1 MRRPHRGIALAG
13 CALLLVS
20 ACGFHL
26 QGSKPLPAVLHVAY
40 VQAKDRQSDF
50 VQDLRK
56 RLLSSGA
63 RLTARS
69 EDATAIVHVVN
80 DDFTRRVLSV
90 TAATNQPAEYE
101 ITYTVRFSVS
111 TADKELLPVQEVSA
125 VRDYTFDETI
135 LLAKENEE
143 AILREALAHDLAD
156 VVMRRLANL

>member
-1 MRRPHRGIALAG
+1 MSAHPCR
-13 CALLLVS
+13 CALWCAGLLAAS
-20 ACGFHL
+20 GCGFHL
-26 QGSKPLPAVLHVAY
+26 QGHKALPEVLRVTY

-56 RLLSSGA
+56 ELLTSGA
-63 RLTARS
+63 RLTTTNN
-69 EDATAIVHVVN
+69 DATAVVHVVN
-80 DDFTRRVLSV
+80 DDFARRVLSV
-90 TAATNQPAEYE
+90 SASDQPAEYE
-101 ITYTVRFSVS
+101 LTYTVRFSVS
-111 TADKELLPVQEVSA
+111 AANKEILAVQEVSG

>member
-1 MRRPHRGIALAG
+1 MSARLAVVALSAG
-13 CALLLVS
+13 ALLALS

-26 QGSKPLPAVLHVAY
+26 QGHKPLPEVLRIAY

-56 RLLSSGA
+56 QLLSSGA
-63 RLTARS
+63 RLTTTA
-69 EDATAIVHVVN
+69 DAATAVVHIVN

-90 TAATNQPAEYE
+90 SAQDQPVEYE
-101 ITYTVRFSVS
+101 LTYTVRFAVS
-111 TADKELLPVQEVSA
+111 AADKELLAVQEVSA

-156 VVMRRLANL
+156 IVMRRLANL

>member
-1 MRRPHRGIALAG
+1 MKSRVHRLGLAG
-13 CALLLVS
+13 AALLACG

-26 QGSKPLPAVLHVAY
+26 QGSQPLPAVLHVAY

-56 RLLSSGA
+56 ELLASGA
-63 RLTARS
+63 RLTTSS
-69 EDATAIVHVVN
+69 EDATAVVHVVN

-90 TAATNQPAEYE
+90 SASDQPAEYE
-101 ITYTVRFSVS
+101 LTYTVRFSVS
-111 TADKELLPVQEVSA
+111 AADRELLAVQEVSA
-125 VRDYTFDETI
+125 VRDYTFNETI

>member
-1 MRRPHRGIALAG
+1 MKSLRR
-13 CALLLVS
+13 LLGLGAMVLLG

-26 QGSKPLPAVLHVAY
+26 QGHHALPTPLRVSYVLA
-40 VQAKDRQSDF
+40 ADRQSDF

-56 RLLSSGA
+56 ELLTSGVQ
-63 RLTARS
+63 LTTDS
-69 EDATAIVHVVN
+69 KDATAVVRILT
-80 DDFTRRVLSV
+80 DSFQRRVLSV
-90 TAATNQPAEYE
+90 SVTDQPAEYE

-111 TADKELLPVQEVSA
+111 FGDKEVLPPQEVAA

-135 LLAKENEE
+135 LLAKQNEE

>member
-1 MRRPHRGIALAG
+1 MSTRLAVRALAAG
-13 CALLLVS
+13 ALSVLS

-26 QGSKPLPAVLHVAY
+26 QGHKPLPEVLRVAF

-56 RLLSSGA
+56 ELLSSGA
-63 RLTARS
+63 RLTRTS
-69 EDATAIVHVVN
+69 DDATAVVHVVN

-90 TAATNQPAEYE
+90 SASDQPAEYE
-101 ITYTVRFSVS
+101 LTYTVRFSVS
-111 TADKELLPVQEVSA
+111 TPDKELLAVQEVSA

-143 AILREALAHDLAD
+143 DILREALAHDLAD

>member
-1 MRRPHRGIALAG
+1 MNARLVVVALSG
-13 CALLLVS
+13 GTLLALS

-26 QGSKPLPAVLHVAY
+26 QGHKPLPDVLRVAY

-56 RLLSSGA
+56 ELLSSGA
-63 RLTARS
+63 RLTTTS
-69 EDATAIVHVVN
+69 EDATAVVHVVN

-90 TAATNQPAEYE
+90 SASDQPAEYE
-101 ITYTVRFSVS
+101 LTYTVRFSVS
-111 TADKELLPVQEVSA
+111 AADKELLAVQEVSG

>member
-1 MRRPHRGIALAG
+1 MSARRSYRGAASG
-13 CALLLVS
+13 VLLFLS

-26 QGSKPLPAVLHVAY
+26 QGHTPLPAPLHVTF
-40 VQAKDRQSDF
+40 VQAADRQSDF

-56 RLLSSGA
+56 ELLTSGA
-63 RLTARS
+63 HLTTQK
-69 EDATAIVHVVN
+69 EEATAVVRVLT
-80 DDFTRRVLSV
+80 DSFQRRVLSV
-90 TAATNQPAEYE
+90 SATDQPAEYE
-101 ITYTVRFSVS
+101 ITYTVRFAVNFG
-111 TADKELLPVQEVSA
+111 DKEVLPTQEVSG

>member
-1 MRRPHRGIALAG
+1 MSARHYRLGAG
-13 CALLLVS
+13 TAAFVLLG

-26 QGSKPLPAVLHVAY
+26 QGHHALPAQLRVSY
-40 VQAKDRQSDF
+40 VQAADRQSDF

-56 RLLSSGA
+56 ELLTSGA
-63 RLTARS
+63 QLMADS
-69 EDATAIVHVVN
+69 KDATAVVRILT
-80 DDFTRRVLSV
+80 DTFQRRVLSV
-90 TAATNQPAEYE
+90 SVTDQPAEYE

-111 TADKELLPVQEVSA
+111 FGDKEVLPVQEVSA

>member
-1 MRRPHRGIALAG
+1 MSARSFFIAPAAG
-13 CALLLVS
+13 ALLLMS

-26 QGSKPLPAVLHVAY
+26 QGHKALPAALGVTF
-40 VQAKDRQSDF
+40 VQAADRQSDF

-56 RLLSSGA
+56 ELLTSGA
-63 RLTARS
+63 HLTTRS
-69 EDATAIVHVVN
+69 EDATAVVRVLT
-80 DDFTRRVLSV
+80 DSFQRRVLSV
-90 TAATNQPAEYE
+90 SAADQPAEYE

-111 TADKELLPVQEVSA
+111 FGDKEVLPAQEVSA

-143 AILREALAHDLAD
+143 AILREALARDLAD

>member
-1 MRRPHRGIALAG
+1 MSARPLVAVLAG
-13 CALLLVS
+13 GALSLLS

-26 QGSKPLPAVLHVAY
+26 QGHKPLPAVLRVAY

-56 RLLSSGA
+56 ELLSSGA
-63 RLTARS
+63 RLTTS
-69 EDATAIVHVVN
+69 SDEATAIVHVVN
-80 DDFTRRVLSV
+80 DDFSRRVLSV
-90 TAATNQPAEYE
+90 SATDQPAEYE
-101 ITYTVRFSVS
+101 LTYTVRFSV
-111 TADKELLPVQEVSA
+111 TAADKELLAAQEVSG

-143 AILREALAHDLAD
+143 AILRAALAHDLAD

>member
-1 MRRPHRGIALAG
+1 MRLVSCGLIAL
-13 CALLLVS
+13 S

-26 QGSKPLPAVLHVAY
+26 QGHKALPEVLRVTY
-40 VQAKDRQSDF
+40 VQARDRQSDF

-56 RLLSSGA
+56 ELLTSGA
-63 RLTARS
+63 RLTATTD
-69 EDATAIVHVVN
+69 DATAVVHVVN

-90 TAATNQPAEYE
+90 SASDQPAEYE
-101 ITYTVRFSVS
+101 LTYTVRFSVS
-111 TADKELLPVQEVSA
+111 AADKEILAVQEVSG

>member
-1 MRRPHRGIALAG
+1 MSLRLKAAALAAG
-13 CALLLVS
+13 VLMLLS
-20 ACGFHL
+20 ACGFRL
-26 QGSKPLPAVLHVAY
+26 QGHKPLPAILRVAY

-56 RLLSSGA
+56 QLLSSGA
-63 RLTARS
+63 RLTTS
-69 EDATAIVHVVN
+69 SDEATAVVHVVN
-80 DDFTRRVLSV
+80 DDFSRRVLSV
-90 TAATNQPAEYE
+90 SATDQPAEYE
-101 ITYTVRFSVS
+101 LTYTVRFSVS
-111 TADKELLPVQEVSA
+111 AADKEILAVQEVSG

>member
-1 MRRPHRGIALAG
+1 MRRRSVHALRAAAL
-13 CALLLVS
+13 ALLLS

-26 QGSKPLPAVLHVAY
+26 QGHKPLPAVLRVAY

-56 RLLSSGA
+56 ELLSSGA
-63 RLTARS
+63 HLTTS
-69 EDATAIVHVVN
+69 SDDATAIVHVLN
-80 DDFTRRVLSV
+80 DDFARRVLSV
-90 TAATNQPAEYE
+90 SATDQPAEYE
-101 ITYTVRFSVS
+101 LTYTVRFSVS
-111 TADKELLPVQEVSA
+111 AGDKELLAVQEVSG